1 MRVRKYN
8 NRDIAVMTE
17 IWNEAVDEGNAFENE
32 EKRDVLGAEKFFSEL
47 CYCGVAVDFGGNLH
61 GLYTLKKSDEEGKAE
76 AAFAVRGPSRNMK
89 AGADLVND
97 CLKTAKS
104 EGFAS
109 RSLSAVVEKNPV
121 VSHLCEK
128 YGFTQQDDGKF
139 VLNL

>member
-1 MRVRKYN
+1 
-8 NRDIAVMTE
+8 
-17 IWNEAVDEGNAFENE
+17 
-32 EKRDVLGAEKFFSEL
+32 
-47 CYCGVAVDFGGNLH
+47 
-61 GLYTLKKSDEEGKAE
+61 
-76 AAFAVRGPSRNMK
+76 MK

-97 CLKTAKS
+97 CLKTARS

-109 RSLSAVVEKNPV
+109 ISLSAVVEKNPV